1 MVFLSHVKTKD
12 IDVTIFLYMQA
23 GFMVTT
29 YTYYKCTT
37 DHIDVYTQ
45 KKRHVCETNGHP
57 HHQERQVLQKIT
69 HYQHFT

>member
-1 MVFLSHVKTKD
+1 
-12 IDVTIFLYMQA
+12 MQA

-45 KKRHVCETNGHP
+45 KKGMCVKLMG
-57 HHQERQVLQKIT
+57 T
-69 HYQHFT
+69 HTIRKGRFCRK

>member
-45 KKRHVCETNGHP
+45 KKGMCVKLMG
-57 HHQERQVLQKIT
+57 T
-69 HYQHFT
+69 HTIRKGRFCRK